1 MIIIGQGR
9 PPQWVWVSASRVE
22 RIRTRLALTGLPLI
36 GMALV
41 FGTVLVVVGLNLPGS
56 RSPINVIGVIMAGI
70 AAFWAGLSGLSLATA
85 RSCARGEFVDVNG
98 ASLVR
103 RLLGVWWGGA
113 IFCALAAGFAEVM
126 TLNVKTRPVPF
137 TVGSVVYLAVLVLLV
152 VLGGVAF
159 FTARRVLRVG

>member
-1 MIIIGQGR
+1 MIIGQG
-9 PPQWVWVSASRVE
+9 PPPAWVWVSAPRVE

-41 FGTVLVVVGLNLPGS
+41 FGIVLVAVGLNLPTAH
-56 RSPINVIGVIMAGI
+56 SPISVIGVVTAGI
-70 AAFWAGLSGLSLATA
+70 GAFWGILSGVSLATA

-98 ASLVR
+98 ARLVR

-113 IFCALAAGFAEVM
+113 IFCAMFAWFCEVM
-126 TLNVKTRPVPF
+126 ALSSDARPVAF
-137 TVGSVVYLAVLVLLV
+137 TAGSAVYLAVLGLLV

-159 FTARRVLRVG
+159 FTARKVLRTG